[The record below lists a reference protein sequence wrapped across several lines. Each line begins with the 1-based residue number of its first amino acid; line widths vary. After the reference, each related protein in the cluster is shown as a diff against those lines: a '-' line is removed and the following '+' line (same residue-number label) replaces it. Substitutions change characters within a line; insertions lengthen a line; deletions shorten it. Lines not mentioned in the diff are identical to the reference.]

1 MITEIFQ
8 GQQMF
13 SSAVWHITDRE
24 IQSPLSFPL
33 DIWISEE
40 EGESDEAF
48 CLLSSTHSDRP
59 AESQPSCRDTRL
71 IYIHD
76 LHTFSPLLTHLFS
89 VETAHYHD
97 KITKRDTHQG
107 LCSYNK
113 EMQHIGSA
121 LDSFTESRG
130 SLVQFSS
137 LKPGLCSHVM
147 RRCNDFRTTLV
158 TTVCEK
164 TDNDR
169 KHASSHKILFFLV
182 FIFVKN
188 EKWKCKLI
196 I

>member
-1 MITEIFQ
+1 MCLGLVLYYWFIFVKSKNITEIFQ

-40 EGESDEAF
+40 EGPSDEAF

-71 IYIHD
+71 IYIYD
-76 LHTFSPLLTHLFS
+76 LHTFTPLLTHLFS

-113 EMQHIGSA
+113 EMQHRLRPGFFHRKQRF
-121 LDSFTESRG
+121 L
-130 SLVQFSS
+130 SS
-137 LKPGLCSHVM
+137 V
-147 RRCNDFRTTLV
+147 
-158 TTVCEK
+158 
-164 TDNDR
+164 
-169 KHASSHKILFFLV
+169 
-182 FIFVKN
+182 
-188 EKWKCKLI
+188 
-196 I
+196 